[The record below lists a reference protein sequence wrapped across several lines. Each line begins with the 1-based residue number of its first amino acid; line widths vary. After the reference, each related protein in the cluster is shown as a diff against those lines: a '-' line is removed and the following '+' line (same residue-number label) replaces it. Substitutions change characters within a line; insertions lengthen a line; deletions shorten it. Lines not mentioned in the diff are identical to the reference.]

1 MLNLNLTFDKRW
13 RAASCALA
21 ACLAL
26 ASRAEASDLQGF
38 GGYWYTT
45 DKSVIEIKP
54 CPTAS
59 ALCGYLTFARAYG
72 SDELN
77 PDPALKKRPLCGLP
91 VLELRRFDDGI
102 WRDGTAYDPETGKT
116 YKAALRKR
124 DGKLYLRA
132 YVGTEVFGETETWTS
147 ASDFKTPCKP

>member
-1 MLNLNLTFDKRW
+1 MKIALRW
-13 RAASCALA
+13 RAVSGALA

-26 ASRAEASDLQGF
+26 ASRADASDLQGF
-38 GGYWYTT
+38 EGYWYTP
-45 DKSVIEIKP
+45 DKAVIEIKP
-54 CPTAS
+54 CPSAS
-59 ALCGYLTFARAYG
+59 ALCGYLTFAREYG

-77 PDPALKKRPLCGLP
+77 PDPALKKRPVCGLQ
-91 VLELRRFDDGI
+91 VLELRRFADGI
-102 WRDGTAYDPETGKT
+102 WRDGTAYDPETGKSH
-116 YKAALRKR
+116 KAALRKR